1 MAPLSDDELVAAAQ
15 GGDRSAMDQ
24 LLRRH
29 YDRIYAV
36 CRRVTGGPQD
46 ADDAC
51 QEALIKITR
60 NLPRFDGRAAFST
73 WAYRI
78 ATNASLDELRK
89 RKRRPRLHSMNP
101 QSDGSNGA
109 GPEAVDPTAAK
120 RINAIDDRLAI
131 DEALGELSDDF
142 KAAVVLR
149 DVADLDYDE
158 IADVLQIPIGTVKS
172 RIARGRAALAESL
185 RLADLLNTPHTL
197 HTPHTPHTPLASEHD
212 SVMNATD
219 PVTEE
224 IRIIGNHA
232 ADQERPTDST

>member
-15 GGDRSAMDQ
+15 SGDRGALDQ

-36 CRRVTGGPQD
+36 CRRVTGGTRD

-60 NLPRFDGRAAFST
+60 ALPRFDGRSAFST

-89 RKRRPRLHSMNP
+89 RKRRPMLHRVNP
-101 QSDGSNGA
+101 GDSDDDRGA
-109 GPEAVDPTAAK
+109 PEIVDPMAAK
-120 RINAIDDRLAI
+120 RVDAVADRLAI
-131 DEALGELSDDF
+131 DEALGDLSDDF

-158 IADVLQIPIGTVKS
+158 IADVLDIPIGTVKS
-172 RIARGRAALAESL
+172 RIARGRAALANKW
-185 RLADLLNTPHTL
+185 RLDELLDEEF
-197 HTPHTPHTPLASEHD
+197 S
-212 SVMNATD
+212 D
-219 PVTEE
+219 P
-224 IRIIGNHA
+224 GNR
-232 ADQERPTDST
+232 DPRSERPTDSP

>member
-36 CRRVTGGPQD
+36 CRRVTGGAKD

-51 QEALIKITR
+51 QEALIKIAR

-101 QSDGSNGA
+101 HGDGSDSA
-109 GPEAVDPTAAK
+109 GPEVVDPMAAK
-120 RINAIDDRLAI
+120 RIDAIDDRLAI

-185 RLADLLNTPHTL
+185 RLADLLDAPGTL
-197 HTPHTPHTPLASEHD
+197 LASERD
-212 SVMNATD
+212 GVMNVTD

-232 ADQERPTDST
+232 ADQERPTDSS

>member
-1 MAPLSDDELVAAAQ
+1 MAPLSDEELVAAAQ

-36 CRRVTGGPQD
+36 CRRVTGGTKD

-51 QEALIKITR
+51 QEALLKITR
-60 NLPRFDGRAAFST
+60 SLPRFDGRAAFST

-89 RKRRPRLHSMNP
+89 RNRRPKLHSVNP
-101 QSDGSNGA
+101 HSDGSDGHE
-109 GPEAVDPTAAK
+109 PEVIDPMAAK
-120 RINAIDDRLAI
+120 RIDAIDDRLAI

-149 DVADLDYDE
+149 DVADLNYDE

-172 RIARGRAALAESL
+172 RIGRGRAALAQSL
-185 RLADLLNTPHTL
+185 RLDDLLDDRPTRLGN
-197 HTPHTPHTPLASEHD
+197 EHD
-212 SVMNATD
+212 DVMNVTD

-224 IRIIGNHA
+224 IRIIGNQA
-232 ADQERPTDST
+232 IDQERPTDST

>member
-1 MAPLSDDELVAAAQ
+1 MAPLSDDELVAEAQ
-15 GGDRSAMDQ
+15 NGSRNALDQ

-36 CRRVTGGPQD
+36 CRRVTGGTSD

-89 RKRRPRLHSMNP
+89 RKRRPSLHSINP
-101 QSDGSNGA
+101 HGLDSEPDV
-109 GPEAVDPTAAK
+109 VDPVATK
-120 RINAIDDRLAI
+120 RIDAVDDRLAI
-131 DEALGELSDDF
+131 DEALGELNNDF

-158 IADVLQIPIGTVKS
+158 IADVLEIPIGTVKS

-185 RLADLLNTPHTL
+185 RLDGLLKD
-197 HTPHTPHTPLASEHD
+197 PLTRPASEHD
-212 SVMNATD
+212 DVLDVTD

-224 IRIIGNHA
+224 IRIIGNQA
-232 ADQERPTDST
+232 DDQERPTDAT

>member
-1 MAPLSDDELVAAAQ
+1 MGRTVV
-15 GGDRSAMDQ
+15 DQ

-36 CRRVTGGPQD
+36 CRRVTGGTKD

-60 NLPRFDGRAAFST
+60 SLPRFDERAAFST

-89 RKRRPRLHSMNP
+89 RKRLPRLHSMNP
-101 QSDGSNGA
+101 HSDGSNST
-109 GPEAVDPTAAK
+109 GPERVDPMAAK
-120 RINAIDDRLAI
+120 RIDAIDDRLAI
-131 DEALGELSDDF
+131 DEALSELSDDF

-149 DVADLDYDE
+149 DVADLNYDE

-185 RLADLLNTPHTL
+185 RLEDLLDNSLTRPTSKH
-197 HTPHTPHTPLASEHD
+197 HD
-212 SVMNATD
+212 GVDVTD

-224 IRIIGNHA
+224 IRVIGNHA
-232 ADQERPTDST
+232 ADPERPTGST

>member
-15 GGDRSAMDQ
+15 DGDRSALDQ

-36 CRRVTGGPQD
+36 CRRVTGGTKD

-60 NLPRFDGRAAFST
+60 SLPRFDGRAAFST

-89 RKRRPRLHSMNP
+89 RKRRPSLHSINP
-101 QSDGSNGA
+101 RSDGADGA
-109 GPEAVDPTAAK
+109 EPEVVDPMAAK
-120 RINAIDDRLAI
+120 RIDAIDDRLAI
-131 DEALGELSDDF
+131 DTALGELGDDF

-149 DVADLDYDE
+149 DVADLDYNE
-158 IADVLQIPIGTVKS
+158 IADVLEIPIGTVKS
-172 RIARGRAALAESL
+172 RIARGRAELAESL
-185 RLADLLNTPHTL
+185 RLDDLLDDPRTRL
-197 HTPHTPHTPLASEHD
+197 S
-212 SVMNATD
+212 SVRDDVVHVTD
-219 PVTEE
+219 PVTKE
-224 IRIIGNHA
+224 IRIIGNQA
-232 ADQERPTDST
+232 NDRERPTDST

>member
-36 CRRVTGGPQD
+36 CRRVTGGTKD

-60 NLPRFDGRAAFST
+60 SLPRFDGRAAFST

-78 ATNASLDELRK
+78 ATNPSLDELRK
-89 RKRRPRLHSMNP
+89 RKRRPKLHSINP
-101 QSDGSNGA
+101 HSDGSNGVE
-109 GPEAVDPTAAK
+109 PELIDPMAAK
-120 RINAIDDRLAI
+120 RIDAIDDRLAI

-149 DVADLDYDE
+149 DVADLDYNE
-158 IADVLQIPIGTVKS
+158 IADILEIPIGTVKS
-172 RIARGRAALAESL
+172 RIARGRTALAESL
-185 RLADLLNTPHTL
+185 RLDDMLEDPPARLG
-197 HTPHTPHTPLASEHD
+197 SEHD
-212 SVMNATD
+212 DVVNVTD

-224 IRIIGNHA
+224 IHIIGNQSG
-232 ADQERPTDST
+232 DRERPTDST

>member
-15 GGDRSAMDQ
+15 GGDRNALDQ

-29 YDRIYAV
+29 YDRIYSV
-36 CRRVTGGPQD
+36 CRRVTGRASD

-60 NLPRFDGRAAFST
+60 SLPRFDGRAAFS

-89 RKRRPRLHSMNP
+89 RKRRPALHSVRP
-101 QSDGSNGA
+101 GEDDTGE
-109 GPEAVDPTAAK
+109 PEHVDPMAAK
-120 RINAIDDRLAI
+120 RVDAVADRLAI
-131 DEALGELSDDF
+131 DAALGDLSDDF

-158 IADVLQIPIGTVKS
+158 IADILDIPVGTVKS
-172 RIARGRAALAESL
+172 RIARGRAALADTL
-185 RLADLLNTPHTL
+185 RIDDLLGERGRRPAGTPT
-197 HTPHTPHTPLASEHD
+197 TPSD
-212 SVMNATD
+212 Q
-219 PVTEE
+219 EE
-224 IRIIGNHA
+224 IPDPGNRPDTA
-232 ADQERPTDST
+232 ERPTDSA

>member
-36 CRRVTGGPQD
+36 CRRVAGGTKD

-60 NLPRFDGRAAFST
+60 SLPRFDGRAAFST

-78 ATNASLDELRK
+78 ATNASLDELRQ
-89 RKRRPRLHSMNP
+89 RERRPRLHSLNAH
-101 QSDGSNGA
+101 SDGSDGTE
-109 GPEAVDPTAAK
+109 PEVIDPMAAK
-120 RINAIDDRLAI
+120 RIDAIDDRLAI

-149 DVADLDYDE
+149 DVADLNYDE

-185 RLADLLNTPHTL
+185 RLDDLLDGPRTRL
-197 HTPHTPHTPLASEHD
+197 SSEHD
-212 SVMNATD
+212 DVVKVTD

-224 IRIIGNHA
+224 IRIIGNQPG
-232 ADQERPTDST
+232 DRERPTETT

>member
-1 MAPLSDDELVAAAQ
+1 MDPLSDDELVAAAQ

-36 CRRVTGGPQD
+36 CRRVTGGTKD

-60 NLPRFDGRAAFST
+60 SLPRFDERAAFST

-89 RKRRPRLHSMNP
+89 RKRLPRLHSMNP
-101 QSDGSNGA
+101 HSDGSNST
-109 GPEAVDPTAAK
+109 GPERVDPMAAK
-120 RINAIDDRLAI
+120 RIDAIDDRLAI
-131 DEALGELSDDF
+131 DEALSELSDDF

-149 DVADLDYDE
+149 DVADLNYDE
-158 IADVLQIPIGTVKS
+158 IADALQIPIGTVKS

-185 RLADLLNTPHTL
+185 RLEDLLDSSLTRP
-197 HTPHTPHTPLASEHD
+197 ASKHQD
-212 SVMNATD
+212 GVDVTG

-224 IRIIGNHA
+224 IRVIGNHA
-232 ADQERPTDST
+232 ADPERPTGST

>member
-15 GGDRSAMDQ
+15 GGDRNALDQ

-36 CRRVTGGPQD
+36 CRRVTGGTRD

-60 NLPRFDGRAAFST
+60 SIPRFDGRAAFST

-89 RKRRPRLHSMNP
+89 RKRRPMLHSVHP
-101 QSDGSNGA
+101 GRDGDGPDDDGA
-109 GPEAVDPTAAK
+109 PELVDPMAAK
-120 RINAIDDRLAI
+120 RVDAVADRLAI

-158 IADVLQIPIGTVKS
+158 IADVLDIPVGTVKS
-172 RIARGRAALAESL
+172 RIARGRAALADRL
-185 RLADLLNTPHTL
+185 RLDELLDGPSNVQGSNSLGDT
-197 HTPHTPHTPLASEHD
+197 
-212 SVMNATD
+212 ATA
-219 PVTEE
+219 VTEDSLDL
-224 IRIIGNHA
+224 GNH
-232 ADQERPTDST
+232 DRRSERPTDQP

>member
-15 GGDRSAMDQ
+15 SGDRNALDQ

-36 CRRVTGGPQD
+36 CRRVTGGTKD

-60 NLPRFDGRAAFST
+60 SLPRFDGRAAFST

-89 RKRRPRLHSMNP
+89 RKRRPSLHSINP
-101 QSDGSNGA
+101 YGDGSDGA
-109 GPEAVDPTAAK
+109 EPEAIDPMAAK
-120 RINAIDDRLAI
+120 RIDAIDDRLAI
-131 DEALGELSDDF
+131 DDALGELSDDF

-158 IADVLQIPIGTVKS
+158 IADVLDIPIGTVKS

-185 RLADLLNTPHTL
+185 RLDDLVDDPRDD
-197 HTPHTPHTPLASEHD
+197 PGSEHD
-212 SVMNATD
+212 DEMNVTD

-224 IRIIGNHA
+224 IRIIGNQTD
-232 ADQERPTDST
+232 DQERPTDST

>member
-36 CRRVTGGPQD
+36 CRRVTGGTKD

-60 NLPRFDGRAAFST
+60 SLPRFDGRAAFST

-89 RKRRPRLHSMNP
+89 RKRLPRLHSMNP
-101 QSDGSNGA
+101 QSDGSGSA
-109 GPEAVDPTAAK
+109 GPEVVDPMAAK
-120 RINAIDDRLAI
+120 RIDAIDDRLAI
-131 DEALGELSDDF
+131 DEALAELSDDF

-149 DVADLDYDE
+149 DLDYDE

-185 RLADLLNTPHTL
+185 RLEDLLHGPRTRLP
-197 HTPHTPHTPLASEHD
+197 SEHD
-212 SVMNATD
+212 GLMNVTN

-232 ADQERPTDST
+232 ADQERPTDSS

>member
-36 CRRVTGGPQD
+36 CRRVTGGIND

-60 NLPRFDGRAAFST
+60 SLPRFDGRATFST

-89 RKRRPRLHSMNP
+89 RKRRPSLHSMNRH
-101 QSDGSNGA
+101 SDGSDGA
-109 GPEAVDPTAAK
+109 EPDVVDPMAVK
-120 RINAIDDRLAI
+120 RIDAIDDRLAI

-149 DVADLDYDE
+149 DVVDLDYDK

-185 RLADLLNTPHTL
+185 GLEDLLDDPRTRLAR
-197 HTPHTPHTPLASEHD
+197 EHD
-212 SVMNATD
+212 GVINVTD

-224 IRIIGNHA
+224 IRIIGNQA
-232 ADQERPTDST
+232 ADRERPTDST